1 MKKFQNINLIL
12 FLQLRVE
19 NHPKNHP
26 IKNESS
32 YLQFLIELRKYEKKK
47 RKKIHLQYPSIIRK
61 IHARVSITNVAT
73 KAQNGCIATRQIFA
87 FIFIFHNFHEK
98 ERRLINQNKFEKITK
113 KLFGSISMEIFALR
127 GSVWRRKS
135 FESFE
140 TNRLSKS
147 SFRFF

>member
-1 MKKFQNINLIL
+1 MKK
-12 FLQLRVE
+12 
-19 NHPKNHP
+19 
-26 IKNESS
+26 
-32 YLQFLIELRKYEKKK
+32 KKK

-73 KAQNGCIATRQIFA
+73 KAQNRCIATRQIFA

-98 ERRLINQNKFEKITK
+98 ERRLINQNKFEEITK